1 MWVII
6 LLILLII
13 ILSRSEKETFN
24 PDLEK
29 LPYTRENNI
38 QIEQY
43 TTSHTKDLDFD
54 PGNTLVEDKQLWDVY
69 DAIVDDGRLA
79 SQFYESIDTVDHKEY
94 FQFDNKQDY
103 GFTSFSNY

>member
-6 LLILLII
+6 LLILLILV
-13 ILSRSEKETFN
+13 LSRSEKETFN
-24 PDLEK
+24 QDIEK
-29 LPYTRENNI
+29 LPYIRENNL

-43 TTSHTKDLDFD
+43 TTSHVKDLDFY
-54 PGNTLVEDKQLWDVY
+54 PEESLVQDKLIADVY

-79 SQFYESIDTVDHKEY
+79 SQKFDFIDTIDHKEY
-94 FQFDNKQDY
+94 FQFDNKKDY